1 MVKAS
6 DLVELRK
13 RLGVNQLG
21 MAQLIDSTQQTVS
34 RMEKGEI
41 ELTESAQKL
50 ILRYAPHQKLVKKG
64 LILKPLRN
72 GELQTNELRCTEN
85 EHNLNFKKD
94 ATSADWERW
103 WWHKKNKLC
112 ERCIMK
118 CKQSSQVK
126 IIDCPQFERVHE

>member
-1 MVKAS
+1 MS
-6 DLVELRK
+6 DLRALRTK
-13 RLGVNQLG
+13 LGVSQAD

-41 ELTESAQKL
+41 ELTERVQKL
-50 ILRYAPHQKLVKKG
+50 ILRYIPPKKRLRNG
-64 LILKPLRN
+64 KILKPLRN
-72 GELQTNELRCTEN
+72 GDLQTNELRCSEN

-94 ATSADWERW
+94 ETSADWERW
-103 WWHKKNKLC
+103 WWVKSNKLC

-126 IIDCPQFERVHE
+126 IIDCPQFARVHD